1 MALFVLF
8 IFFGICAV
16 LIYFS
21 RNSKAQGSWIQFFA
35 KGTDAGFSLKEI
47 ELLRNLA
54 AKCNLQE
61 PASIFW
67 SRDNLD
73 LCIRAMVKMQKNN
86 AGEENTGGQN
96 FLFRLY
102 EYRKKVEMEKPGVK
116 RGINNSRQIA
126 EGQNLRIL
134 VSGIGVFRSQVIRN
148 TSESITISRPVNE
161 KASSNFSWVG
171 TKMSVYFWRENDAGY
186 VFDSEAVDEV
196 FSKGITSLKIVHAN
210 SLYRTQKRKSIRI
223 KMNKPAYLYL
233 LESDEDSRKIETT
246 PGAQCLLEDLSD
258 TGCAV
263 IIGGQAAAGMRI
275 KIQFALDNTPIC
287 MSGTVRS
294 VDYKEALQRSLLHV
308 EADPLPMYAQNKI
321 LGEVFGMQDDGED
334 DLPYRLSNENS
345 TAVPGSAEITE
356 IPDLSDEMPKNVPAD
371 PAALVEA
378 FAAPQNP
385 APESLLPAS
394 GAGNSLALEPVPG
407 GEPSLIPF
415 PPEGDIL

>member
-8 IFFGICAV
+8 IFCGICAV

-61 PASIFW
+61 PASVFW

-73 LCIRAMVKMQKNN
+73 LCIRALVKIQKNGT
-86 AGEENTGGQN
+86 GEEETGDQN

-116 RGINNSRQIA
+116 SGINNSRQIT

-134 VSGIGVFRSQVIRN
+134 ISGIGVFRSQVIRN
-148 TSESITISRPVNE
+148 TAESITISRPVNE
-161 KASSNFSWVG
+161 KASSNFSWIG

-196 FSKGITSLKIVHAN
+196 FSKGISSLKIVHAN

-223 KMNKPAYLYL
+223 KMNKAAYLYL
-233 LESDEDSRKIETT
+233 LESDEDSRKIETA
-246 PGAQCLLEDLSD
+246 PGAKCLLEDLSD

-263 IIGGQAAAGMRI
+263 VIGGQAAAGMRI
-275 KIQFALDNTPIC
+275 KIQFALNGTPIC

-294 VDYKEALQRSLLHV
+294 VDYKEALQRSLLHI
-308 EADPLPMYAQNKI
+308 EADPLPVYAQNKI
-321 LGEVFGMQDDGED
+321 LGEVFGMQNDGED
-334 DLPYRLSNENS
+334 DLPYRIPDENS
-345 TAVPGSAEITE
+345 TAVPGSTEITG
-356 IPDLSDEMPKNVPAD
+356 IPDLSEELSKNASAD
-371 PAALVEA
+371 PAAFA
-378 FAAPQNP
+378 ASFAAPQSP
-385 APESLLPAS
+385 VAEPPAS
-394 GAGNSLALEPVPG
+394 GAEDALELGADPP
-407 GEPSLIPF
+407 LIPF
-415 PPEGDIL
+415 PPEGGII

>member
-8 IFFGICAV
+8 IFCGICAV

-35 KGTDAGFSLKEI
+35 RGTDAGFSLKEI

-54 AKCNLQE
+54 ARCSLQE

-73 LCIRAMVKMQKNN
+73 LCIRAMVKMQKSGIG
-86 AGEENTGGQN
+86 GEDAGGQN

-116 RGINNSRQIA
+116 SGISNSRQIA
-126 EGQNLRIL
+126 EGQNLRVL
-134 VSGIGVFRSQVIRN
+134 VSGVGVFRSQVIRN
-148 TSESITISRPVNE
+148 TAESITISRPVNE
-161 KASSNFSWVG
+161 KAGTNFSWIG

-196 FSKGITSLKIVHAN
+196 FSKGISSLKIVHAN

-233 LESDEDSRKIETT
+233 LESDEDSGKIETT
-246 PGAQCLLEDLSD
+246 PGAKCILEDLSD

-263 IIGGQAAAGMRI
+263 VIGGQAAAGMRI
-275 KIQFALDNTPIC
+275 KIQFALNGAPIC
-287 MSGTVRS
+287 MGGTVRS

-308 EADPLPMYAQNKI
+308 EADPLPVYAQNII
-321 LGEVFGMQDDGED
+321 LGEVFGMQDDVGDE
-334 DLPYRLSNENS
+334 LPYRIPNENS
-345 TAVPGSAEITE
+345 TAVPGSTDITE
-356 IPDLSDEMPKNVPAD
+356 IPDLSDEQPASAE
-371 PAALVEA
+371 PAVFDTAA
-378 FAAPQNP
+378 FTAPQST
-385 APESLLPAS
+385 AADSLSLAAGAEESLAIESIP
-394 GAGNSLALEPVPG
+394 GDEPP
-407 GEPSLIPF
+407 LIPF
-415 PPEGDIL
+415 PPEGGIL